1 MDFSVEEETVES
13 RCRLQRN
20 LSSNVCW
27 LLYSVSG
34 QEELCSAAVESVL
47 VKERVAEEEAL
58 PSHIVINLIVR
69 SSDGR
74 LRDCLVLVFMVS
86 EYVARDSRESE
97 RVWYS
102 SGTIGVE

>member
-1 MDFSVEEETVES
+1 M
-13 RCRLQRN
+13 QRN

-27 LLYSVSG
+27 LLHSAVSG

-47 VKERVAEEEAL
+47 VKERVAEEGAL